1 MGIEFLPELDEGSIN
16 IRCFFPVGISLKT
29 SEKYVPIIRSTILKH
44 EQVSS
49 VLTQLGRNDEGSD
62 PYGPNRLEILE
73 DSKTIPSGKKK
84 FPNVNFF
91 LK

>member
-49 VLTQLGRNDEGSD
+49 VLTQLGRNDERSD
-62 PYGPNRLEILE
+62 LYGPNRLEILV
-73 DSKTIPSGKKK
+73 G
-84 FPNVNFF
+84 
-91 LK
+91 LKDYSVWK